1 MKNKLLRLSIVTT
14 KGQASVNKRRVWLP
28 SLLLSCVGLL
38 CAATPPV
45 IHAQVWA
52 IEGLPWQFESSA
64 DKANKAGVLD
74 IMERKKGGY
83 YDSFRTTNYI
93 TNTTN
98 IQRQYNCGVT
108 ANATGS
114 MAESSQG
121 STVSSPVTTNTSGN
135 YLTSTGNTSSTGTL
149 ESFGAGSAGASTDQS
164 NTGAVSAGVRGSPSD
179 ASSGQISA
187 GSGTSSQALNVSQ
200 SNTGSQT
207 ASLSG
212 STGCAFGSGGVA
224 LN

>member
-1 MKNKLLRLSIVTT
+1 MTAAKKY
-14 KGQASVNKRRVWLP
+14 ASVTRHRFWLSP
-28 SLLLSCVGLL
+28 FLLSSLALL
-38 CAATPPV
+38 CAAVAPAV
-45 IHAQVWA
+45 HAQVWA
-52 IEGLPWQFESSA
+52 VEGLPWQFESSA
-64 DKANKAGVLD
+64 EKANKAGVLD

-83 YDSFRTTNYI
+83 YDSFQTTNYI

-114 MAESSQG
+114 MAESAQG
-121 STVSSPVTTNTSGN
+121 STVSSPITTNTSGN
-135 YLTSTGNTSSTGTL
+135 YLTSTGNTSSTGTT

-164 NTGAVSAGVRGSPSD
+164 NTGAVSAGVHGSPSD
-179 ASSGQISA
+179 ASSGQIYA
-187 GSGTSSQALNVSQ
+187 GSGTSSQALNVNQ

>member
-1 MKNKLLRLSIVTT
+1 MNKH
-14 KGQASVNKRRVWLP
+14 RVWLS
-28 SLLLSCVGLL
+28 SLVLSCLGLL
-38 CAATPPV
+38 CAAAAPV
-45 IHAQVWA
+45 VHAQVWA
-52 IEGLPWQFESSA
+52 FEGLPWQFESSA

-83 YDSFRTTNYI
+83 YDSFQTTNYI

-114 MAESSQG
+114 MADSAQG

-135 YLTSTGNTSSTGTL
+135 YLTSTGNTSSTGAMD
-149 ESFGAGSAGASTDQS
+149 SFGPGSAGASTDQS
-164 NTGAVSAGVRGSPSD
+164 NTGAVSAGVKGSPSD
-179 ASSGQISA
+179 ASSGQIHA
-187 GSGTSSQALNVSQ
+187 GSGTSSQALNVNQ
-200 SNTGSQT
+200 TNTGSQT

>member
-1 MKNKLLRLSIVTT
+1 MIAHRLWIPRLV
-14 KGQASVNKRRVWLP
+14 LI
-28 SLLLSCVGLL
+28 GLGL
-38 CAATPPV
+38 VFAAMTP
-45 IHAQVWA
+45 IAHAQVWA

-64 DKANKAGVLD
+64 DKANKAVVLD
-74 IMERKKGGY
+74 IIERKKGGY

-98 IQRQYNCGVT
+98 IERQYNCGVT

-114 MAESSQG
+114 AADSAQG
-121 STVSSPVTTNTSGN
+121 STVSSPVTSNTSGN
-135 YLTSTGNTSSTGTL
+135 YLSSTGNTSSTGAI
-149 ESFGAGSAGASTDQS
+149 ENSVRGRAGADMGSAGASTDQS

-179 ASSGQISA
+179 ARSGRINA
-187 GSGTSSQALNVSQ
+187 GGGRSSQALNVNQ
-200 SNTGSQT
+200 SNTGTQT

-212 STGCAFGSGGVA
+212 ATGCEFGSGGVA